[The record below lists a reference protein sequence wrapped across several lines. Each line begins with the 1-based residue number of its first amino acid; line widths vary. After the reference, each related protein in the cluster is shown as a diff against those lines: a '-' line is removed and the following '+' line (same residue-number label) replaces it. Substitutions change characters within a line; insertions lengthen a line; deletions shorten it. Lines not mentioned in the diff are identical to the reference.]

1 LPIYLFDQ
9 DLVCHRMAY
18 SGEHCLFRG
27 GIIDREMQFISDPT
41 DYSSCTKSGRCG
53 CWTKRRNSVSP
64 FCTAGGG
71 FFFAR
76 NVAGGSFSGFATDC
90 TVKLD
95 GGRCRV
101 SYASITG
108 I

>member
-1 LPIYLFDQ
+1 MRI
-9 DLVCHRMAY
+9 
-18 SGEHCLFRG
+18 
-27 GIIDREMQFISDPT
+27 
-41 DYSSCTKSGRCG
+41 TKMKAAIGAR
-53 CWTKRRNSVSP
+53 
-64 FCTAGGG
+64 

-76 NVAGGSFSGFATDC
+76 NAARGSFSGFATDC

-101 SYASITG
+101 SYGSITG

>member
-1 LPIYLFDQ
+1 
-9 DLVCHRMAY
+9 M
-18 SGEHCLFRG
+18 
-27 GIIDREMQFISDPT
+27 IDREMQPITAVVPKAVVADA
-41 DYSSCTKSGRCG
+41 GHNEEIRC
-53 CWTKRRNSVSP
+53 RP
-64 FCTAGGG
+64 FAHDAGGG

-95 GGRCRV
+95 GGRCRI
-101 SYASITG
+101 SYGSITG